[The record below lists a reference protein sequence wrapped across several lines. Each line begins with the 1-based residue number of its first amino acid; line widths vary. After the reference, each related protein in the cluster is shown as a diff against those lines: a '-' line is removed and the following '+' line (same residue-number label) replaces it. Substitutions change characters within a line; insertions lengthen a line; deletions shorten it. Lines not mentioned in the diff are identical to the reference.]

1 MRPFLGRRRA
11 LLALLGLALASGW
24 APQHSA
30 AKHPR
35 RLLGVR
41 GVEAPNPPTSKARRT
56 RARAHFRAKF
66 CAGRCAGSV
75 LHAAGVRA
83 KPRAVLLGLR
93 EALGGR
99 TLIELVL

>member
-1 MRPFLGRRRA
+1 MPEVFSMRPFLGHRRA
-11 LLALLGLALASGW
+11 LLALLTFAVASGW

-56 RARAHFRAKF
+56 RAAQPL
-66 CAGRCAGSV
+66 SQ
-75 LHAAGVRA
+75 HAEI
-83 KPRAVLLGLR
+83 PRPV
-93 EALGGR
+93 
-99 TLIELVL
+99 